1 MDIYTHKEKMFW
13 QYVNLKLKEVIN
25 NSLIRLITDMSER
38 LFDTDEQN

>member
-1 MDIYTHKEKMFW
+1 MMFW